1 MCVLRR
7 KVNSLASLSKYF
19 NNIPEAWDAIFIQLP
34 LLFFCHNLA
43 LIVNGNT
50 Y

>member
-1 MCVLRR
+1 MCFEKKGELI
-7 KVNSLASLSKYF
+7 SFISKYF
-19 NNIPEAWDAIFIQLP
+19 NVTEAWDAIFIQLS
-34 LLFFCHNLA
+34 LLFSCHNLA